1 MGKYFDDY
9 EREADYQNW
18 LYYREFSHEERES
31 NSHYVRSHEG
41 TKENVTKPVSQQAEW
56 AVVDV
61 FRDYPEHK
69 ARIAAA
75 EKKYFESQKNIQDV
89 EDGFD
94 GNSK

>member
-1 MGKYFDDY
+1 MGKYYDDY

-18 LYYREFSHEERES
+18 LYYRESSHEERES
-31 NSHYVRSHEG
+31 KNQYVRCQEG
-41 TKENVTKPVSQQAEW
+41 PKENVTKPVAQQAEW

-75 EKKYFESQKNIQDV
+75 EKKFFEDKLKSLSS
-89 EDGFD
+89 EDD
-94 GNSK
+94 ESS

>member
-18 LYYREFSHEERES
+18 LYYRESSHEERES
-31 NSHYVRSHEG
+31 KSQYVRSHEG
-41 TKENVTKPVSQQAEW
+41 LKENVTKPVVQQTEW
-56 AVVDV
+56 TVVDV

-75 EKKYFESQKNIQDV
+75 EKKFFEDKVKSRHS
-89 EDGFD
+89 EDD
-94 GNSK
+94 ESN

>member
-18 LYYREFSHEERES
+18 LYYRESSHEEREYKS
-31 NSHYVRSHEG
+31 RYTRFHEEP
-41 TKENVTKPVSQQAEW
+41 KENVAKLVVQQAEW
-56 AVVDV
+56 TAVDV

-75 EKKYFESQKNIQDV
+75 EKKYYKSEKAERNCENDY
-89 EDGFD
+89 DD
-94 GNSK
+94 N

>member
-18 LYYREFSHEERES
+18 LYYRESSHEERES
-31 NSHYVRSHEG
+31 KNQYVRSHEEP
-41 TKENVTKPVSQQAEW
+41 KEDVTEPVAKQAEW

-75 EKKYFESQKNIQDV
+75 EKNFFEAKVKSRPSENDEK
-89 EDGFD
+89 
-94 GNSK
+94 